1 MIKKIHYHHLIF
13 TFTKIEFDSE
23 GGMLLYDEKKLIGY
37 VNVCSGY
44 KLKYKWKIHNTYY
57 FNLTINDEY

>member
-13 TFTKIEFDSE
+13 TFTRIDFDNE
-23 GGMLLYDEKKLIGY
+23 GYMLLYDEKKLIGS

-44 KLKYKWKIHNTYY
+44 KLKYKWKIM
-57 FNLTINDEY
+57 